1 MLPDTALA
9 PSPLTLRPPR
19 TADGAALWR
28 LVRDMGGLELNSAYF
43 YLLYCRDYAD
53 SCLIAEE
60 DGRLA
65 GFVLG
70 HRPPSRPQS
79 LFVWQIGVA
88 PHMRQR
94 GVGLQLLNALIDRRD
109 AQTSDDSQPWRYLEA
124 SVSPDNRP
132 SRLLFRG
139 IAERRQVPCEVGPYL
154 SAEQFPEKH
163 PREDLLRI
171 GPFPL
176 IDMDSSS

>member
-1 MLPDTALA
+1 MLLETALA
-9 PSPLTLRPPR
+9 PNTLNLRQPR
-19 TADGAALWR
+19 TEDGAALWR
-28 LVRDMGGLELNSAYF
+28 LVKAMGGLELNSAYF

-53 SCLIAEE
+53 TCLIAEE
-60 DGRLA
+60 HGRLA

-70 HRPPSRPQS
+70 HRPPTRSDS

-109 AQTSDDSQPWRYLEA
+109 GQTNDDRQPWRCLEA
-124 SVSPDNRP
+124 SVSPDNGP
-132 SRLLFRG
+132 SRKLFRG
-139 IAERRQVPCEVGPYL
+139 LAERRQVPCQVGPYL
-154 SAEQFPEKH
+154 SAEQFPDKH

-176 IDMDSSS
+176 IDMDSTT

>member
-1 MLPDTALA
+1 MLLEAALDRD
-9 PSPLTLRPPR
+9 SLTLRRPSP
-19 TADGAALWR
+19 TDGAALWR

-53 SCLIAEE
+53 SCLIAEDE
-60 DGRLA
+60 GELA

-70 HRPPSRPQS
+70 HRPPTRPDS

-88 PHMRQR
+88 PGMRQR
-94 GVGLQLLNALIDRRD
+94 GVGRHLLNALIQRRTQHVHD
-109 AQTSDDSQPWRYLEA
+109 PRQAWRFLEA
-124 SVSPDNRP
+124 SVSPDNHA
-132 SRLLFRG
+132 SLQLFRG
-139 IAERRQVPCEVGPYL
+139 LAERHQVLCRVGPYL

-176 IDMDSSS
+176 MDMDSTT